1 LVNVAGTLISHRA
14 GVNRLPRVFG
24 SILSR
29 HHSRV
34 SVLVMRSTS
43 LLASL
48 ILPSLTLLIN
58 KSHRKLPNIDGVIWI
73 ILILVN
79 DVQICVLHGLLL
91 LLFIDV

>member
-1 LVNVAGTLISHRA
+1 
-14 GVNRLPRVFG
+14 
-24 SILSR
+24 
-29 HHSRV
+29 
-34 SVLVMRSTS
+34 MRSTS